1 MATVKFFLKGSNNPS
16 TIYVRFR
23 HGRKFDFTKSTSLLI
38 NPKYWNNAKGSVKQ
52 VSAFQDKLN
61 LQTDLN
67 KLNNHLLNT
76 FNLAYADGEVISSDW
91 LNNTINKHFNQ
102 SQGFDLNLFSNY
114 AEHFHNNLMNKVQNN
129 GKTGVTKATFA
140 KYKTVIGKVNEF
152 QKLRKKKLKVSD
164 IDSKFHKDF
173 IYFLH
178 NTQKLNFNTTGKYL
192 VFVKT
197 ICLDAKKYGIKIS
210 KDIENGNF
218 KPTKEDVSFV
228 TLSENEITQIKNK
241 DFKDL
246 PYLENAKQWLIIGL
260 WTGARVSD
268 LLNFTIDNVNN
279 GFIEYTSKKTG
290 QKIILPLHKDV
301 KDILTA
307 NSGEFPRKISNQK
320 YNDYI
325 KKVCE
330 LAEINQ
336 LVKGSKN
343 VKIKDKVWRK
353 VKGEYLKH
361 ELVST
366 HICRRSF
373 ATNHYGK
380 LPTPVI
386 MAVTGHTTE
395 KMFLRYIGKSAKDN
409 ANELQKFWEIQE
421 HKKTKT
427 PQLRKV
433 LTGTNN

>member
-67 KLNNHLLNT
+67 KLNNHLLNS
-76 FNLAYADGEVISSDW
+76 FNLAYTDGVVISSDW
-91 LNNTINKHFNQ
+91 LSNTINNHFNQ
-102 SQGFDLNLFSNY
+102 SEGIDLNMFSDY
-114 AEHFHNNLMNKVQNN
+114 AEYFHNNLMNKVQNN

-152 QKLRKKKLKVSD
+152 QKSRKRKLKVSD
-164 IDSKFHKDF
+164 IDAKFHKDF

-279 GFIEYTSKKTG
+279 GFIEYTSKKTD

-307 NSGEFPRKISNQK
+307 NNGEFPRKISNQK

-336 LVKGSKN
+336 MVKGSKN

-409 ANELQKFWEIQE
+409 ANELQKFWQLQE
-421 HKKTKT
+421 QKQTKK